1 MYPHIF
7 KNLCLSYYENQ
18 ILSIGENAMKRF
30 FCAVVIL
37 VLLTAC
43 SIKEENFENKSNL
56 TSSQN
61 AKITNETENRDKEED
76 LSKEEFIG
84 LWIPIY
90 EIAPKSYTTADEY
103 ENYIL
108 SVFKEIANFKINN
121 IFVQVRGNCDSIYP
135 SEYFSPNK
143 DYCQNGQ
150 LKFDAFDIIVKT
162 AHESGLKIHAW
173 INPYRISSSDE
184 YDINNRIFNYIS
196 ADDISMGDSYTYIK
210 PSSSDGRRLILN
222 GVREI
227 LESYPVDGIHIDDY
241 FFPTTN
247 KSFDEY
253 DYTVYYSQDGVLSLE
268 DWRRENVNILVSSV
282 YSLVKESN
290 SECVFSISPGG
301 DIDKNYNS
309 GYADVKLWCRCE
321 GFADMIIPQL
331 YYGFEN
337 SSKPFEETLEKWKDI
352 CKDSHVKLA
361 AGLAVYKANT
371 EDKYAGAGKNEWVE
385 NSDIIKKQIV
395 CVRDNDLDGFVF
407 FSYNYIFG
415 NSNLKN
421 NEIIN
426 IKSVL

>member
-1 MYPHIF
+1 MHIF

-18 ILSIGENAMKRF
+18 ILSIGENEMKRF
-30 FCAVVIL
+30 FCAVIAL
-37 VLLTAC
+37 MLLTAC
-43 SIKEENFENKSNL
+43 GIKEENYENKSNF

-61 AKITNETENRDKEED
+61 TEITDKTENTDKENN
-76 LSKEEFIG
+76 LSNEEFVG

-108 SVFKEIANFKINN
+108 SVFKEIADFKINN

-135 SEYFSPNK
+135 SKYFASNK
-143 DYCQNGQ
+143 GYCHNGQ
-150 LKFDAFDIIVKT
+150 LKFDALDIIVKT
-162 AHESGLKIHAW
+162 AHKSGLKIHAW
-173 INPYRISSSDE
+173 INPYRISSSEE
-184 YDINNRIFNYIS
+184 YDINNPIFNYIS
-196 ADDISMGDSYTYIK
+196 TVDISTGESFTYIK
-210 PSSSDGRRLILN
+210 PSSLDGRRLILN

-227 LESYPVDGIHIDDY
+227 VENYQVDGIHIDDY
-241 FFPTTN
+241 FFPTTDE
-247 KSFDEY
+247 SFDEY
-253 DYTVYYSQDGVLSLE
+253 DYSVYRSQDGVLSLE
-268 DWRRENVNILVSSV
+268 DWRRENVNVLVSSI
-282 YSLVKESN
+282 YSIVKESN

-309 GYADVKLWCRCE
+309 CYADIKLWCKCE

-337 SSKPFEETLEKWKDI
+337 SSMPFEKTLKNWKDI
-352 CKDSHVKLA
+352 CQDSHVKLV

-371 EDKYAGAGKNEWVE
+371 EDKYAGAGKSEWQE
-385 NSDIIKKQIV
+385 NSDIIKKQIE
-395 CVRDNDLDGFVF
+395 CVRGNELDGFVF
-407 FSYNYIFG
+407 FSYNYIFS

-426 IKSVL
+426 IKSVI